1 MLIFRSHRAH
11 TTKIEY
17 NPYNFHAPNMVRLT
31 DLMKKHKIKIQTYGP
46 LNSVHRVTGGPVD
59 AVADKIAKERGST
72 PAQVLLLWAAQYG
85 GGTVVT

>member
-1 MLIFRSHRAH
+1 M
-11 TTKIEY
+11 
-17 NPYNFHAPNMVRLT
+17 
-31 DLMKKHKIKIQTYGP
+31 QTFGP

-59 AVADKIAKERGST
+59 DIVQRIADKRKTT